1 MMPGFLLAMTI
12 VTDVLLASV
21 AIQAFRMSR
30 RIETRFARLQA
41 TMVILLCAGGIV
53 ASLQDVGVQA
63 TRLGWLSEEVGS
75 WFVGRIH
82 ALLVVGGLFVLV
94 PVLVILRKLT
104 IEFAQAE
111 SVTDALVNRL
121 PDGVTM
127 ESAGLTPREIEVVTA
142 IADGKVSDQQLADH
156 LFISTSTAATHV
168 RNIMRKTEVK
178 RRSDLTLLA
187 VVDWND
193 RD

>member
-1 MMPGFLLAMTI
+1 MPGFLLVMTL
-12 VTDVLLASV
+12 VTDVLLVVIAV
-21 AIQAFRMSR
+21 QVFRMAR

-41 TMVILLCAGGIV
+41 AMVILLCAAGLV
-53 ASLQDVGVQA
+53 ASLQDIGVQA
-63 TRLGWLSEEVGS
+63 TRLGWLSDEVGR

-82 ALLVVGGLFVLV
+82 ATLVVGGLFVLV
-94 PVLVILRKLT
+94 PVLVILRRLT
-104 IEFAQAE
+104 VEFAQLE

-142 IADGKVSDQQLADH
+142 IAEGKLSDQQLADH
-156 LFISTSTAATHV
+156 LFISASTAATHV
-168 RNIMRKTEVK
+168 RNIMRKTEIK

-187 VVDWND
+187 VVDWHE

>member
-1 MMPGFLLAMTI
+1 MPGFLLAMTLL
-12 VTDVLLASV
+12 TDVLLMVV
-21 AIQAFRMSR
+21 AVQAFRMAR

-41 TMVILLCAGGIV
+41 AMVILLCAGGVV
-53 ASLQDVGVQA
+53 ASLQDIGVQA

-82 ALLVVGGLFVLV
+82 ATLVVGGLFVLV

-111 SVTDALVNRL
+111 SVTEALVNRL
-121 PDGVTM
+121 PDGLTM
-127 ESAGLTPREIEVVTA
+127 ESAGLTPREIEVVTS

-156 LFISTSTAATHV
+156 LFISASTAATHV
-168 RNIMRKTEVK
+168 RNIMRKTDIK
-178 RRSDLTLLA
+178 RRTDLTLLA
-187 VVDWND
+187 VVDRDD
-193 RD
+193 RS